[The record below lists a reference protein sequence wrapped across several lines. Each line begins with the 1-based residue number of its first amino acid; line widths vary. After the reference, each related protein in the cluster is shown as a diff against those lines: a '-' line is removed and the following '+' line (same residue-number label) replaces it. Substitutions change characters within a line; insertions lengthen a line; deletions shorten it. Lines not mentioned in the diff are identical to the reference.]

1 MKPTF
6 LNSDKPLLTVMV
18 QADNPKRVMELMDKA
33 EKDGAEAFGMQFCRM
48 KPEFRNRDT
57 YKALFAH
64 AKGKPVYVTNYKI
77 ALNEHKT
84 CEQLGDELVELA
96 ECGATLCDVVGDW
109 WDKQPDELAK
119 DETAIAKQMQ
129 LIERLHKAGAEVLM
143 SSHINK
149 FTPAEYVIKVAQ
161 EHKRRGADI
170 CKIVTGADT
179 MAEQIENMK
188 IVNTLKEELRH
199 PFLFLSVGE
208 CSILRRIGGELG
220 CCMYL
225 CVQEYDAL
233 ATPTQP
239 LLKRLK
245 AIRDNIRLK

>member
-1 MKPTF
+1 MR
-6 LNSDKPLLTVMV
+6 LRYS
-18 QADNPKRVMELMDKA
+18 
-33 EKDGAEAFGMQFCRM
+33 
-48 KPEFRNRDT
+48 
-57 YKALFAH
+57 
-64 AKGKPVYVTNYKI
+64 
-77 ALNEHKT
+77 
-84 CEQLGDELVELA
+84 
-96 ECGATLCDVVGDW
+96 VGDW
-109 WDKQPDELAK
+109 FDKQPDELAK
-119 DETAIAKQMQ
+119 DKTAIQKQMQ
-129 LIERLHKAGAEVLM
+129 IIDRLHKAGAEVLM
-143 SSHINK
+143 SSHVNK
-149 FTPAEYVIKVAQ
+149 FTTAERVLETAK

-188 IVNTLKEELRH
+188 IINTLKEELRH

-208 CSILRRIGGELG
+208 CGLLRRIGGELG

-233 ATPTQP
+233 TTPTQP